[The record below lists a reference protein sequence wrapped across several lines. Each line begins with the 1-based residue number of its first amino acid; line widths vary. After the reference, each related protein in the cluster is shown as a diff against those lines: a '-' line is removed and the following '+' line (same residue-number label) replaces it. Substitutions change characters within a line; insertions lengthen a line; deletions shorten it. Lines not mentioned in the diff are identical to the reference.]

1 MHLTWELV
9 AELPRVLANRPVFDL
24 NDNLIGVPDLFDP
37 VSGTVGEY
45 DGEHHRAIEQAS
57 GRRLERGPV
66 P

>member
-1 MHLTWELV
+1 MHLAWELV

-24 NDNLIGVPDLFDP
+24 NDNLIGVPDLSDP